1 MIRSTAPGAYRAVA
15 AAIQQMWAQAFINVT
30 ILPTDFQVFLAQ
42 TQNHDFD
49 IAEAGW
55 VADFNDAATFLELLQ
70 TGGGNNDG
78 QYSNPAFDGML
89 AAAQRDRDIVS
100 RGQKLA
106 AAEAIALTDHAI
118 MPLYFT
124 ASTVLVWPYVKGWG
138 NNGIEKHR
146 ARWISID
153 QAARLKQF
161 T

>member
-1 MIRSTAPGAYRAVA
+1 
-15 AAIQQMWAQAFINVT
+15 
-30 ILPTDFQVFLAQ
+30 
-42 TQNHDFD
+42 
-49 IAEAGW
+49 
-55 VADFNDAATFLELLQ
+55 LQ

-78 QYSNPAFDGML
+78 QYNSAAFDGML
-89 AAAQRDRDIVS
+89 AAAQRDRDLVS

-106 AAEAIALTDHAI
+106 AAEAIALKDHAI

-124 ASTVLVWPYVKGWG
+124 ASTVLAWPYVKGWG

-146 ARWISID
+146 SRWISID